1 MLWWSIR
8 HPLAAK
14 RLVERVRVAVRL
26 LKDAVPVVGTAN
38 KLKGNFLRWVQS
50 KRLRLRSTR
59 RREEERRAALQ
70 RFRDTMERESA

>member
-26 LKDAVPVVGTAN
+26 LKDAVPAVGTAN